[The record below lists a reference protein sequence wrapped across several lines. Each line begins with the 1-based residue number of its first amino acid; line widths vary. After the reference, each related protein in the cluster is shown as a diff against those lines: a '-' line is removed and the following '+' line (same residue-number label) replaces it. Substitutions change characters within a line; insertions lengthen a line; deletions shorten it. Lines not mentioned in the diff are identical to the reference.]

1 MLRAVEIDL
10 RELLNANPALVLFLV
25 LGFGLMLGRIRLV
38 GVEIGAVTGVLLV
51 GLLFGHRGFDIPTSS
66 QSLGFILFIYC
77 VGMQAGPEV
86 VRVFKQD
93 GSRYAALSVV
103 TAVSGFA
110 IASAADQF
118 FDFEFGVAAGALAGG
133 LTSTP
138 TLVAAQDALAQGA
151 VVPSGMSHD
160 DVLANIS
167 SAYALTYVFGMGGL
181 VLMIAFLPKV
191 LGIDLAAEAAEL
203 GLGQLGEDEDA
214 PAELPAIRAY
224 RVDHEEAT
232 RIRYRDRDVT
242 IPFEIQLIKRKD
254 EVFAPEPD
262 TRLELGDV
270 VSVVGLNSV
279 HAVAPERLGA
289 EVVDTDVLDRTMESR
304 SIVISNSDIEGK
316 TLHELDLARAYR
328 CWLTEVNRIGIAL
341 PRRGDLDLHV
351 GDRLMLTGASADLD
365 DVAKRLGHQEASL
378 HETDLLA
385 LAFGIA
391 LGIFFGTFTVTV
403 QKATVGLGTAGGVL
417 LAGLL
422 FGLLRSRRPTFGRL
436 PAAARYVM
444 MELGLLL
451 FMADVAVSA
460 GSSIVST
467 VRAVGPALIGT
478 GVAVTTI
485 PVLIA
490 FAIGR
495 FAFKMNA
502 ALLLG
507 AVTGAMTSTAAL
519 QQIRSQANSA
529 VPALGYVGTY
539 SFANV
544 LLALAGGMIMRV

>member
-1 MLRAVEIDL
+1 MDINAT
-10 RELLNANPALVLFLV
+10 ELLKANPALVLFLV
-25 LGFGLMLGRIRLV
+25 LGFGLMLGRIRLA

-51 GLLFGHRGFDIPTSS
+51 GLFIGHHGLDIPTSS

-93 GSRYAALSVV
+93 GARYAVLSVV
-103 TAVSGFA
+103 TAVSGLA
-110 IASAADQF
+110 IATAASQF

-151 VVPSGMSHD
+151 VVPAGMSHD

-181 VLMIAFLPKV
+181 VLMIAFLPKM

-203 GLGQLGEDEDA
+203 GLGQLDEDEDA
-214 PAELPAIRAY
+214 PGELPVIRAY
-224 RVDHEEAT
+224 RVDHEEVT
-232 RIRYRDRDVT
+232 RVRYRDRDVT
-242 IPFEIQLIKRKD
+242 IPFEIQLIKRNG

-270 VSVVGLNSV
+270 VSVVALQSV
-279 HAVAPERLGA
+279 HAGASDRLGA
-289 EVVDTDVLDRTMESR
+289 EVVDTDVLDRSMESR

-351 GDRLMLTGASADLD
+351 GDRLMLTGSPTDLD

-391 LGIFFGTFTVTV
+391 LGIFFGTFTITL
-403 QKATVGLGTAGGVL
+403 QSATVGLGTAGGVL

-422 FGLLRSRRPTFGRL
+422 FGLMHSRRPTFGRL
-436 PAAARYVM
+436 PAAARYIM

-467 VRAVGPALIGT
+467 FQAVGPALIGT
-478 GVAVTTI
+478 GIAVTTI

-490 FAIGR
+490 FGIGR
-495 FAFKMNA
+495 VVFKMNA
-502 ALLLG
+502 ALLFG

-519 QQIRSQANSA
+519 QQIRTQANSA

-544 LLALAGGMIMRV
+544 LLALAGGIIMRA